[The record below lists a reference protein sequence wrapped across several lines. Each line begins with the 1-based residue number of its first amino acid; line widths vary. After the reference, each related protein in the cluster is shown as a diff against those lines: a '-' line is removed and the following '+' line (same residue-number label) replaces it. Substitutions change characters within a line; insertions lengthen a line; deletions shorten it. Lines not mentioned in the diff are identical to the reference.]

1 MRLAGREA
9 FAARATRTPAESIG
23 VLRRAIDLGVNHID
37 TASFYF
43 SSAVRSNDLI
53 REALWPYPD
62 DLLIATKVGPSRAA
76 DGGWQDRAR
85 PSELR
90 SQVEENLRQLGRD
103 HLDLVYYRCSRG
115 ESIAEYVTA
124 LAEMQ
129 RNGLVKHVGVS
140 GVTSE
145 QLAQAQ
151 SVVAIAAVQNRFGIE
166 YQQSKTFELIEK
178 CAQQKIAFVP
188 FFTVTGPG
196 VSRGHDGTG
205 PESLRNIAQAH
216 GLSVAQAKIAWTLN
230 VGPHVLAIP
239 GTGNIEH
246 LEANIAAGA
255 VAFTP
260 DEMRRLS
267 L

>member
-1 MRLAGREA
+1 
-9 FAARATRTPAESIG
+9 
-23 VLRRAIDLGVNHID
+23 
-37 TASFYF
+37 
-43 SSAVRSNDLI
+43 
-53 REALWPYPD
+53 
-62 DLLIATKVGPSRAA
+62 
-76 DGGWQDRAR
+76 
-85 PSELR
+85 
-90 SQVEENLRQLGRD
+90 
-103 HLDLVYYRCSRG
+103 
-115 ESIAEYVTA
+115 
-124 LAEMQ
+124 
-129 RNGLVKHVGVS
+129 
-140 GVTSE
+140 
-145 QLAQAQ
+145 
-151 SVVAIAAVQNRFGIE
+151 VVAIAAVQNRFGIE

-188 FFTVTGPG
+188 FFTVAGPG

-205 PESLRNIAQAH
+205 PESLRNIAQAY